1 MDATDCV
8 NCQLFVGPV
17 DGAALFTRV
26 RGCQVAVACQQFR
39 ARACT
44 DTEFGLYCAT
54 VPSVADCS
62 GLRVGCWVGAY
73 PGLTT
78 HFAAASLDPSAN
90 AWTRV
95 EDATPVPD
103 GGDGFPAPPFPP
115 RPQAPPFEVVGEAH
129 HYREVPLAGR
139 PPPDKPVPGPTGV
152 TYTPSETALA
162 SVASG
167 GVEEVV
173 AAAAEAAAD
182 AAAAAV
188 PPPPPAAAAVA
199 VDTPTMHPPIDAVD
213 AAFADANGDAADA
226 APAPPHVAPLPT
238 DAAET
243 EGRAAAAATAAAHL
257 RDFYAARE
265 ARVASAAASAK
276 AAAPP
281 APRAPA
287 PAAATTTAGSG
298 DWGRVLDLIDL
309 DALRP
314 GGGELSRFKAA
325 MLTAKARGLPL
336 SRGGRKA
343 E

>member
-17 DGAALFTRV
+17 DGAALFTSV

-73 PGLTT
+73 PGLTA
-78 HFAAASLDPSAN
+78 HFGAASLDPSAN
-90 AWTRV
+90 AWARV
-95 EDATPVPD
+95 EDATPAPE
-103 GGDGFPAPPFPP
+103 GGDSAPPSPFPP
-115 RPQAPPFEVVGEAH
+115 RPQPPPFEVLKEAH
-129 HYREVPLAGR
+129 HYWEVPLAGR
-139 PPPDKPVPGPTGV
+139 PPPDNPVPGPTGV

-162 SVASG
+162 SVTSG

-173 AAAAEAAAD
+173 AAAAEEAAE
-182 AAAAAV
+182 AAAAV
-188 PPPPPAAAAVA
+188 AAPPAAAAAVA
-199 VDTPTMHPPIDAVD
+199 VDTAPVHPSIDVVD
-213 AAFADANGDAADA
+213 AAFADANGEA
-226 APAPPHVAPLPT
+226 APAPPPHAAPLPT

-243 EGRAAAAATAAAHL
+243 AGRAAASATAASHL
-257 RDFYAARE
+257 RDFYAARD
-265 ARVASAAASAK
+265 ARVTAAAASAE
-276 AAAPP
+276 AAPAP
-281 APRAPA
+281 APRAP
-287 PAAATTTAGSG
+287 PPTTTTTTAGSG

-309 DALRP
+309 DAPRP
-314 GGGELSRFKAA
+314 GGGDLSRFKAA

-336 SRGGRKA
+336 SRGGRTA